1 MLQHLRFLKLSF
13 IRDLCISGGSGCG
26 VYTKVILKGPG
37 LHSTT
42 KLEKLITC
50 VPQNPA
56 GCGLSELLRKT
67 APRCPKESSTGVICR
82 SGSEVRSRD

>member
-37 LHSTT
+37 LHRTT

-50 VPQNPA
+50 VPQNPQA
-56 GCGLSELLRKT
+56 VGYQSYSVRQH
-67 APRCPKESSTGVICR
+67 RGVQR
-82 SGSEVRSRD
+82 NPARV